1 MKNCKTRLQL
11 DNQIENLKQTFGD
24 LLFASNIKDIR
35 KFFKDNFNEEIIQIG
50 DKLVFDLTPIFN
62 MSSKLKKEYNND
74 PIQPITITYK
84 RLDIIFFTYDKL
96 PEKGEQYITWDAD
109 WMKFLYPTK
118 VKQSVLWAK
127 KSSLKEKDPNE
138 YYVQVNSFDFN
149 NKYTTLIKDI
159 DFSDYE

>member
-1 MKNCKTRLQL
+1 MKRIKTRQQL
-11 DNQIENLKQTFGD
+11 DNQIENLKKTFGN
-24 LLFASNIKDIR
+24 LLFASNIQDIK
-35 KFFKDNFNEEIIQIG
+35 KFFKDNFNEEIIQVG
-50 DKLVFDLTPIFN
+50 DKLIFDLNTIFR
-62 MSSKLKKEYNND
+62 MSSKLRKEYKDD
-74 PIQPITITYK
+74 PIQPITVTYK
-84 RLDIIFFTYDKL
+84 RLDIIFFTYDKH
-96 PEKGEQYITWDAD
+96 PEWGEKYIMWDAD
-109 WMKFLYPTK
+109 WMKWLYPTE